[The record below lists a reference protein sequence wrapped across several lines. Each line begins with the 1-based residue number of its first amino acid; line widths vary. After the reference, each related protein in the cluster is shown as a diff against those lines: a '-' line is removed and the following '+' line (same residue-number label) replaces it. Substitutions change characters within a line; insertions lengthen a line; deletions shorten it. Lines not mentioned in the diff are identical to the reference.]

1 MEPITK
7 DFLEEYLKPHL
18 LLSEKQNA
26 QWSLEISKEFEQ
38 TLPITYKAF
47 NVSLALLIE
56 QSQEMNLLALKLGI
70 MMFDIYRRFYG
81 GYAKPEREGLWE
93 EKSREVLQMTLAWD
107 PESGVSEAQQ
117 AEMMRGF
124 VKQNMLMAL
133 LMLKVEAETK
143 DNPRKERY
151 FTTVFMHLSV
161 LAAQL
166 NELVGAPAPKKESE
180 AGKIT
185 AKEFPKR
192 DRHQETISEDFLKAH
207 FEPQRHFTNA
217 EKLLWQARM
226 ESEFRQTLPRTFRA
240 FAASLTVLQRQSKK
254 LAEAAQQL
262 GNIMFDTYREFYGG
276 FMVPE
281 RKGLWEENN
290 RVATKI
296 MRAFNPASK
305 ASGEKVSKEMQAF
318 ARQNFLLAMLMYRVE
333 TIVDDRPEQ
342 VLGMYEVYLR
352 LVVLA
357 AQLNTLVGLTEK
369 QQAKQ
374 N

>member
-18 LLSEKQNA
+18 LLSEEQNA

-38 TLPITYKAF
+38 TLPMTFKAF
-47 NVSLALLIE
+47 NVSLALLLE
-56 QSQEMNLLALKLGI
+56 RSQEMNLLTLKLG
-70 MMFDIYRRFYG
+70 MLMFDIYRRFYG
-81 GYAKPEREGLWE
+81 GFAKPERESLWK
-93 EKSREVLQMTLAWD
+93 EKNRELLQMTVACD
-107 PESGVSEAQQ
+107 PESGVSEAKQ
-117 AEMMRGF
+117 ADMLRGF
-124 VKQNMLMAL
+124 VKQNTLMAL
-133 LMLKVEAETK
+133 FLLKVEAFVK
-143 DNPRKERY
+143 GHPKGKPY
-151 FTTVFMHLSV
+151 FTEVFMYLAV

-166 NELVGAPAPKKESE
+166 NELVGAPAPKKEPE
-180 AGKIT
+180 AGKIA

-217 EKLLWQARM
+217 ERLLWHARM
-226 ESEFRQTLPRTFRA
+226 ESEFRQTLPRTYRA
-240 FAASLTVLQRQSKK
+240 FVASLAVLQRQSKK
-254 LAEAAQQL
+254 LAYATQQL

-276 FMVPE
+276 FVVPE
-281 RKGLWEENN
+281 RKGLWEQNN

-318 ARQNFLLAMLMYRVE
+318 ARQNLLLAMLMYRVE

-342 VLGMYEVYLR
+342 VLGMYEVYSR

-357 AQLNTLVGLTEK
+357 AQLNTLVGL
-369 QQAKQ
+369 
-374 N
+374 

>member
-1 MEPITK
+1 MEPISK

-38 TLPITYKAF
+38 TLPMTFKAF
-47 NVSLALLIE
+47 NVSLALLLE
-56 QSQEMNLLALKLGI
+56 RSQEMNLLTLKLGM

-81 GYAKPEREGLWE
+81 GFAKPERESLWK
-93 EKSREVLQMTLAWD
+93 EKNRELLQMTVACD

-117 AEMMRGF
+117 ADMLRGF
-124 VKQNMLMAL
+124 VKQNTLMAL
-133 LMLKVEAETK
+133 FLLKIEAFVK
-143 DNPRKERY
+143 SHPKGKPY
-151 FTTVFMHLSV
+151 FTEVFMHLAM

-166 NELVGAPAPKKESE
+166 NELVGAPKKKSE
-180 AGKIT
+180 AAPIPVMDFQK
-185 AKEFPKR
+185 K
-192 DRHQETISEDFLKAH
+192 DRRQETISEDFLKAH

-217 EKLLWQARM
+217 ERLLWQARM

-240 FAASLTVLQRQSKK
+240 FAASLTVLQRRSKK

-276 FMVPE
+276 FIVPE

-290 RVATKI
+290 RIATKI

-305 ASGEKVSKEMQAF
+305 ASGEKVSKKCKLSP
-318 ARQNFLLAMLMYRVE
+318 ARIFCS
-333 TIVDDRPEQ
+333 PC
-342 VLGMYEVYLR
+342 
-352 LVVLA
+352 
-357 AQLNTLVGLTEK
+357 
-369 QQAKQ
+369 
-374 N
+374 